1 MSAKPGTTL
10 GESVERREF
19 LKFALGGALGGAALP
34 MLPQRAR
41 ALDYPTRP
49 VHMLVGQAAG
59 SSSDISARLVGQY
72 LSDHLGQQFVVDIR
86 PGATGNVATE
96 AVVHSAPDGYTLLLV
111 NSQNTINQAMFPDLP
126 FDFMHDIAPIAIT
139 HRVALVMEVL
149 PTFPAQTV
157 PEFIAYAKANPGK
170 INMASAGV
178 GGPQH
183 VAGELFKY
191 MAGVNLVH
199 VPYHG
204 TTPAL
209 VDLLA
214 GQVQV
219 MFDVTPTS
227 LPHIRAGKLK
237 PLAVTTP
244 ERVDFLPG
252 VPVMAEFLP
261 GYEAFGWIGYGA
273 PRDTPAP
280 IITALNKGIND
291 AVADPAI
298 KARLTDLGGLV
309 MPPNTPA
316 EFAKFIAA
324 DTEKWV
330 KVVKFANLKP
340 E

>member
-1 MSAKPGTTL
+1 
-10 GESVERREF
+10 VERRNF
-19 LKFALGGALGGAALP
+19 LRLALGTAAWPLIP
-34 MLPQRAR
+34 RRAA

-49 VHMLVGQAAG
+49 VHLLVGQAAG
-59 SSSDISARLVGQY
+59 SSSDISARLIGQF
-72 LSDHLGQQFVVDIR
+72 LSERLGQLFIVEVR

-96 AVVHSAPDGYTLLLV
+96 AAVHADPDGYTMLLV
-111 NSQNTINQAMFPDLP
+111 NSQNTINAAMFPDLP
-126 FDFMHDIAPIAIT
+126 FDFVHDIAPIAII

-149 PTFPAQTV
+149 PSFPAKTV

-183 VAGELFKY
+183 VAGELFKF
-191 MAGVNLVH
+191 MAGVDLVH

-209 VDLLA
+209 TDLL
-214 GQVQV
+214 GGHVQV

-227 LPHIRAGKLK
+227 LSHIKAGELRA
-237 PLAVTTP
+237 LAVTTP
-244 ERVDFLPG
+244 ERLDFLPG
-252 VPVMAEFLP
+252 VPALAEFLP
-261 GYEAFGWIGYGA
+261 GYEAYGWIGFGA
-273 PRDTPAP
+273 PKATPAA
-280 IITALNKGIND
+280 IIDILNKGINA
-291 AVADPAI
+291 AVADPAV
-298 KARLTDLGGLV
+298 KAHLLDLGVLV

-316 EFAKFIAA
+316 EFGKFIAA
-324 DTEKWV
+324 DTEKWT